1 MGKEKSP
8 GGLVDEVEAYVRKLP
23 RKERAKIGG
32 KFHAFY
38 LWPEELPMKPEG
50 WDNMSRDERF
60 EISAT
65 ICDQLDDKAWSWK
78 AALKYW
84 YVNVSGRSKKEFREY
99 WRDRYRGNETQRDI
113 ILAIWIYVMGI
124 FTGVQIAML
133 IVRISLMSNGA
144 I

>member
-1 MGKEKSP
+1 MKKKRKSP
-8 GGLVDEVEAYVRKLP
+8 RGLVDEVEAYVRKLP

-32 KFHAFY
+32 QFHAFY

-84 YVNVSGRSKKEFREY
+84 YVNVSGRSKKAFR
-99 WRDRYRGNETQRDI
+99 RYLKSINRRSNNSIPEP
-113 ILAIWIYVMGI
+113 YVMG
-124 FTGVQIAML
+124 FLTGMNVLVMIINL
-133 IVRISLMSNGA
+133 ILATR
-144 I
+144 

>member
-1 MGKEKSP
+1 MKKEKSP

-84 YVNVSGRSKKEFREY
+84 YVNVSGRSKKAFR
-99 WRDRYRGNETQRDI
+99 RYLKGIYRHPKNTISEPYFMGFLTGVNVI
-113 ILAIWIYVMGI
+113 VMIINLILA
-124 FTGVQIAML
+124 T
-133 IVRISLMSNGA
+133 R
-144 I
+144 

>member
-1 MGKEKSP
+1 MKNKKSP
-8 GGLVDEVEAYVRKLP
+8 EGLVDEVEAYVRKLP

-38 LWPEELPMKPEG
+38 LWPEELPMKPDG

-84 YVNVSGRSKKEFREY
+84 YVNVSGRSKKAFR
-99 WRDRYRGNETQRDI
+99 RYLKSINRRSNNSISEP
-113 ILAIWIYVMGI
+113 YVMG
-124 FTGVQIAML
+124 FLTGVNVIVMIINL
-133 IVRISLMSNGA
+133 ILATR
-144 I
+144 